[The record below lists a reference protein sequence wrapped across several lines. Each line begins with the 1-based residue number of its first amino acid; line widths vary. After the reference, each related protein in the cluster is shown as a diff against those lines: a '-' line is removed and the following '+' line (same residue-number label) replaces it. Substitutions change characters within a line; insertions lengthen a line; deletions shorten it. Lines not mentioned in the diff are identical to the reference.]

1 MYEPSQAR
9 SSSRFIIQTLL
20 SPRRLKDADRS
31 PSWRIHTVAEPR
43 LGQFKTKNGL
53 LRIKPV
59 ATALIHA
66 NAEIIPT
73 TPRQHWDSDFLP
85 VRSASH
91 FLPCLFHSHANFHI
105 LSRLF
110 FYFCFSLLPASIST
124 FVETRIATGFVYNA
138 GSPSNKKHEIF
149 RIFWYRGMVAF
160 KFSWLFGAEVIIWDS
175 WGVILRFSF
184 VRFTSFCRLYSFYIE
199 VIII

>member
-53 LRIKPV
+53 LRIKLV

-73 TPRQHWDSDFLP
+73 TPQQHWDSDFLP
-85 VRSASH
+85 VGSASL

-110 FYFCFSLLPASIST
+110 FYFCFPLLPASIST
-124 FVETRIATGFVYNA
+124 FVETRIATGFVCVMLDLRLMRNMRFL
-138 GSPSNKKHEIF
+138 GFSGTVEWLCSNLVDCLVLK
-149 RIFWYRGMVAF
+149 
-160 KFSWLFGAEVIIWDS
+160 
-175 WGVILRFSF
+175 
-184 VRFTSFCRLYSFYIE
+184 
-199 VIII
+199 